1 MYATPRMRSYWHN
14 AFPLQIGGR
23 GAESLEKSQKQQKRN
38 QQHAYNVVTTRISN
52 PRHLK
57 LSSTGRLEKMATSVV
72 ILAQMD
78 PIQARSDVLGRSKGL
93 LKRPAAVLKRPASA
107 AICNASQW
115 PVVAPRVEDA
125 IRRGQQGISAY
136 IPKLL
141 ALRTDDVEL
150 DDSWVWMGCPLSH

>member
-1 MYATPRMRSYWHN
+1 
-14 AFPLQIGGR
+14 
-23 GAESLEKSQKQQKRN
+23 
-38 QQHAYNVVTTRISN
+38 
-52 PRHLK
+52 
-57 LSSTGRLEKMATSVV
+57 MATSVA

-78 PIQARSDVLGRSKGL
+78 PIQARSDVFGRFKGL
-93 LKRPAAVLKRPASA
+93 LKRPAASVLKRPASA

-125 IRRGQQGISAY
+125 IMRGQQGISAY

-150 DDSWVWMGCPLSH
+150 DDSWVWMGCPLLINQM

>member
-1 MYATPRMRSYWHN
+1 MLRRGCEATRKRSRAIN
-14 AFPLQIGGR
+14 NLDN
-23 GAESLEKSQKQQKRN
+23 ESLVWFLPRLCLKLEKI
-38 QQHAYNVVTTRISN
+38 ATTRTSN

-57 LSSTGRLEKMATSVV
+57 LSSIGRLEKMATSVA

-78 PIQARSDVLGRSKGL
+78 PIQARSDVLGRFKGL

-125 IRRGQQGISAY
+125 IRRGEQGISAY

-141 ALRTDDVEL
+141 AVRTDDVQL
-150 DDSWVWMGCPLSH
+150 VDDSWVWMGCPLLINQM